1 MVNAP
6 DESQM
11 AQGPQMTDLQ
21 APAAS
26 ATSATP
32 PAGRAAATRRRTGYG
47 QLWRARIELMR
58 LGNCLMAAVGTL
70 VGLVLARS
78 GPLPL
83 SAWIGAP
90 AAAFLIAGFG
100 NVLND
105 LRDERLDA
113 KAHPERPLPSGRI
126 RTSDARLWAGLLLAF
141 GLYEAYIA
149 AGFPTLAFALANAGA
164 LAGYEAW
171 FKRAG
176 LPGNVLV
183 ALLVAS
189 TFAFGAVA
197 TGTDPRHWGLLWLLM
212 AMAFLANAARELLK
226 DIEDQEADRGERTS
240 LPLLAG
246 PGPTRILAFFLAN
259 AAVLLS
265 ILAFFGSPDG
275 WPRFWLV
282 GLALAD
288 LLFVV
293 SSCLAWM
300 RIGQAQRGL
309 KLAMLVALVSFLVGA
324 TAGAPPAW

>member
-1 MVNAP
+1 MPSYLA
-6 DESQM
+6 
-11 AQGPQMTDLQ
+11 
-21 APAAS
+21 
-26 ATSATP
+26 
-32 PAGRAAATRRRTGYG
+32 
-47 QLWRARIELMR
+47 LWRSRVELMR

-70 VGLVLARS
+70 VGLVLARA
-78 GPLPL
+78 GPLPA

-90 AAAFLIAGFG
+90 VAAFLIAGFG

-105 LRDERLDA
+105 LRDARLDA

-126 RTSDARLWAGLLLAF
+126 RTSDARVWAGLLLAF
-141 GLYEAYIA
+141 GLYEAYVA
-149 AGFPTLAFALANAGA
+149 AGVRTLAFALANAVA
-164 LAGYEAW
+164 LGSYEAW

-189 TFAFGAVA
+189 TFAFGGVA
-197 TGTDPRHWGLLWLLM
+197 TGTDPRGWGLLWLLM
-212 AMAFLANAARELLK
+212 AMAFLANVARELLK

-240 LPLLAG
+240 LPLVAG

-265 ILAFFGSPDG
+265 ILAFFESPSG
-275 WPRFWLV
+275 WPRFWLL

-293 SSCLAWM
+293 ASCLAWV

-309 KLAMLVALVSFLVGA
+309 KLAMLVALGSFLVGA
-324 TAGAPPAW
+324 TAGTPLPW